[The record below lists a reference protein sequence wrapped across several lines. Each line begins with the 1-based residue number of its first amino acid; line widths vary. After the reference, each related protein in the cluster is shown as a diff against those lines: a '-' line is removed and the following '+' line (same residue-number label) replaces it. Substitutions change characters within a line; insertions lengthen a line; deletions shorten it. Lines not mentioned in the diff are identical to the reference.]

1 MRNEIAL
8 FAFNVHQTTTRGRT
22 ETEGERERKP
32 PFVMVDYSRFDHV
45 GSSSDDDDEDGD
57 VARRGPPNVTRL
69 EGPSSV
75 TFGGGRGRDVTVVT
89 DATGGA
95 RGSNGVGAPGD
106 DGAPGASPDD
116 ANEDVVDISE
126 RAYAKMLE
134 DERRAT
140 TPAVPVVNA
149 ASTPAARNWDAVT
162 AKMTRNGGT
171 VFGDGGGGGDGGVV
185 YFWCQ
190 DAKEATLSV
199 VVAPGTRAKDVDVR
213 VTARDVRV
221 SMKTASTSGPAG
233 EVFAGEWSHE
243 IEAEPKDED
252 DDDDFGDAAPTFGD
266 WEITDFEGTGTRAR
280 RVVRVT
286 VRKKGSEMLVHWW
299 RSCIKGGPETD
310 PATFEDRSASNAS
323 KAKAVWEQA
332 QEMFRERIKNRELV
346 EVDVHD
352 GDTAPPAVA
361 SE

>member
-8 FAFNVHQTTTRGRT
+8 FAFNAHQTLTRGPRT
-22 ETEGERERKP
+22 ETTRSS
-32 PFVMVDYSRFDHV
+32 VIMVDYSRFDHV
-45 GSSSDDDDEDGD
+45 GSSSDDDEEDAAD

-89 DATGGA
+89 DATGGVH
-95 RGSNGVGAPGD
+95 GSNGVGAPGD
-106 DGAPGASPDD
+106 DGAPGASPDG

-126 RAYAKMLE
+126 RAYAKLLD
-134 DERRAT
+134 DERRAM

-149 ASTPAARNWDAVT
+149 ASTPAARNWDSVT
-162 AKMTRNGGT
+162 AKMTRNGGA
-171 VFGDGGGGGDGGVV
+171 VFRDGGDDGDGSVV

-221 SMKTASTSGPAG
+221 SMKTESTSGPAG
-233 EVFAGEWSHE
+233 EVFTGEWSHE

-252 DDDDFGDAAPTFGD
+252 DDEDFGDAAPTFGD

-299 RSCIKGGPETD
+299 RSCVKGGPETD

-352 GDTAPPAVA
+352 GDEAPSAVA
-361 SE
+361 DE

>member
-1 MRNEIAL
+1 
-8 FAFNVHQTTTRGRT
+8 
-22 ETEGERERKP
+22 
-32 PFVMVDYSRFDHV
+32 MVDYSRFDHV
-45 GSSSDDDDEDGD
+45 GSSSDDDEGD
-57 VARRGPPNVTRL
+57 VARRGAPNVTRL

-89 DATGGA
+89 DATGGVGGMN
-95 RGSNGVGAPGD
+95 GSGSAVSGD
-106 DGAPGASPDD
+106 GGAPGASEV

-126 RAYAKMLE
+126 SAYAKLLE

-140 TPAVPVVNA
+140 APAVPVVNA

-162 AKMTRNGGT
+162 VKMTRNGGA
-171 VFGDGGGGGDGGVV
+171 VFGDGGGDDGVV

-190 DAKEATLSV
+190 DAKEVTLSV

-221 SMKTASTSGPAG
+221 WMKTTLAGSCAG
-233 EVFAGEWSHE
+233 EVFSGEWSHE
-243 IEAEPKDED
+243 IEAEPKDD
-252 DDDDFGDAAPTFGD
+252 DDDDFGDAMPTFGD
-266 WEITDFEGTGTRAR
+266 WEITDFEGTGAQAR

-299 RSCIKGGPETD
+299 RSCVKGGPETD
-310 PATFEDRSASNAS
+310 PATFEDRSASKAS
-323 KAKAVWEQA
+323 KAKAVWDQA

-352 GDTAPPAVA
+352 DGDAA
-361 SE
+361 SPIAADE

>member
-8 FAFNVHQTTTRGRT
+8 FAFNAHQTLTRGPRT
-22 ETEGERERKP
+22 ETTRSS
-32 PFVMVDYSRFDHV
+32 VIMVDYSRFDHV
-45 GSSSDDDDEDGD
+45 GSSSDDDEEDAAD

-89 DATGGA
+89 DATGGVH
-95 RGSNGVGAPGD
+95 GSNGVGAPGD

-126 RAYAKMLE
+126 RAYAKLLD
-134 DERRAT
+134 DERRAM

-149 ASTPAARNWDAVT
+149 ASTPAARNWDSVT

-171 VFGDGGGGGDGGVV
+171 VFGDGGGDGDGGVV

-221 SMKTASTSGPAG
+221 SMKTESTSGPAG

-243 IEAEPKDED
+243 IEAEPKDDD
-252 DDDDFGDAAPTFGD
+252 DDDDFGDATPTFGD

-299 RSCIKGGPETD
+299 RSCVKGGPETD

-352 GDTAPPAVA
+352 DDAAQVA
-361 SE
+361 ADE